1 MTGPGSKDR
10 RVRRTQRILH
20 EALISLIL
28 DRGYERITV
37 QDILDRADVG
47 RSTFYTHYRDKD
59 DLLLSSF
66 TAMREELRLELD
78 AMRPGHMADPA
89 RPAALVFEHA
99 YRHRRVYQALCGRR
113 SGTLI
118 QRHLHDQ
125 ISTLVTDHLRPRLA
139 AAGSPL
145 PADIVAEFY
154 ASSTLG
160 LLGWA
165 IRHGFPRTPAWLAD
179 AHRTLAIPGL
189 LTALGRPPTTP
200 PE

>member
-1 MTGPGSKDR
+1 MTQPDSKDR

-28 DRGYERITV
+28 DQGYERLTV

-47 RSTFYTHYRDKD
+47 RSTFYSHYRDKD

-66 TAMREELRLELD
+66 AAMREELRRELD
-78 AMRPGHMADPA
+78 SMRPGHVADPA
-89 RPAALVFEHA
+89 RPAAIIFEHA

-113 SGTLI
+113 GGTLV

-125 ISTLVTDHLRPRLA
+125 IRLLVTDHLRPHLA
-139 AAGSPL
+139 TAGCRL
-145 PADIVAEFY
+145 PAEIVAEFY
-154 ASSTLG
+154 TSSALG

-165 IRHGFPRTPAWLAD
+165 VDHGFPHTSAWLAD

-189 LTALGRPPTTP
+189 LTSLGAPPATP
-200 PE
+200 PA